1 MKNYLDYKAIVW
13 VRVPIDKEENIPKII
28 ESLETANGDPE
39 YLDEVLF
46 NDEENTHMTFDY
58 LYDTPVY
65 LPIEDNQ
72 GNATIEIFKDSK
84 QVWNNG
90 KE

>member
-1 MKNYLDYKAIVW
+1 MDNYLDYKATIW

-28 ESLETANGDPE
+28 EALETVNGDPE

-46 NDEENTHMTFDY
+46 NDEENTYMTFDY
-58 LYDTPVY
+58 IYDTHGY

-72 GNATIEIFKDSK
+72 GNATIEIFKDNK
-84 QVWNNG
+84 QIWSNG